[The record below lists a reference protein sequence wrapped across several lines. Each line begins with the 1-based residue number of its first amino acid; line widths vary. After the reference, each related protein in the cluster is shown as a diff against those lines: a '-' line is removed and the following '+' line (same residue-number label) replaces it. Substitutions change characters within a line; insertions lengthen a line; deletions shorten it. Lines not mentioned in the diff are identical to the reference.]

1 MTYQQWETERK
12 RCYRAQQRVPQS
24 TPPTPVG
31 VRDTGVD
38 YPARQQG
45 DRSREVL
52 TLRAEGK
59 SQNEIAKLL
68 GLKRSTIATILRGN
82 RGATLTA
89 PADAERTSQ
98 EYGPSVAT

>member
-1 MTYQQWETERK
+1 MLPRPAASFPKHNT
-12 RCYRAQQRVPQS
+12 PQ
-24 TPPTPVG
+24 TPTSVG

-38 YPARQQG
+38 YPAARQQG

-52 TLRAEGK
+52 TLRAEEK

-68 GLKRSTIATILRGN
+68 GLKRSTIATILN
-82 RGATLTA
+82 RNRRATLTA
-89 PADAERTSQ
+89 PADTERTSQ